1 MTLTSPG
8 FKASANFVLQDFLAL
23 PNTDAQHCFMCG
35 YWFMTLY
42 NTTRVDKTVYAYR
55 LIAGDERIDV
65 IRHLLG
71 AAGRFRRS
79 VRSFRVESL
88 Q

>member
-1 MTLTSPG
+1 
-8 FKASANFVLQDFLAL
+8 
-23 PNTDAQHCFMCG
+23 
-35 YWFMTLY
+35 MTLY

-65 IRHLLG
+65 IRRLLG
-71 AAGRFRRS
+71 EAGRFRQS

-88 Q
+88 QWIFGLF